1 MIFEN
6 NISVLSE
13 KDPELS
19 KAIVSEKINSSLEV
33 VKTKSGFPSLRILN
47 ISFHSLYDPIKEA
60 NAWVRHYKEKVERAS
75 SIYVLGFGLGYHVL
89 ELCKTTNKEVT
100 VVEPGLDILRAALE
114 NVDLTS
120 ILSRIRFIVQGR
132 ITSFENK
139 VAILEHKPSIY
150 LNSEFFK
157 NVRSRL
163 KTGEIIHNGLKILVV
178 GPLYGGSLPI
188 ARYCSSSL
196 RKMKHNV
203 EFIDNSRFADA
214 LFYAKD
220 VTTNALRYNSLVE
233 TLSSFLS
240 EAIMARCEEFKPDL
254 VFVLAQAPLTI
265 ECLEKLRQRKI
276 PTAYWFVEDFRF
288 MDYWRKIARYYD
300 YFFTIQKGEFFN
312 ELEKAGIK
320 NFYYLPIAASPDVHR
335 PVKLSGEEK
344 NYYSS
349 DISFVGAGYYNRRH
363 FLKGLLDFDFKIW
376 GTDWDMNSALAGS
389 IQRSGARIE
398 TEEIV
403 KIFNAAKINI
413 NLHSSTY
420 HKGINPFG
428 DFVNPRTFEILS
440 CGGFQ
445 LVDRRSVL
453 GELFDLNKEIAV
465 FEDLDDLRNKVAYY
479 LDNPGEREKIV
490 ERGRQ
495 RLLKEHT
502 YKNRMQEMLEHIAEN
517 GYEPPVWVEEG
528 EDVGRLIEES
538 GEDTELGKFLSQ
550 FSGKG
555 KVTLSDIT
563 EEITYGEGDIS
574 RTEALFLLMKE
585 FVR

>member
-1 MIFEN
+1 
-6 NISVLSE
+6 
-13 KDPELS
+13 
-19 KAIVSEKINSSLEV
+19 
-33 VKTKSGFPSLRILN
+33 
-47 ISFHSLYDPIKEA
+47 
-60 NAWVRHYKEKVERAS
+60 
-75 SIYVLGFGLGYHVL
+75 
-89 ELCKTTNKEVT
+89 
-100 VVEPGLDILRAALE
+100 
-114 NVDLTS
+114 
-120 ILSRIRFIVQGR
+120 
-132 ITSFENK
+132 
-139 VAILEHKPSIY
+139 
-150 LNSEFFK
+150 
-157 NVRSRL
+157 
-163 KTGEIIHNGLKILVV
+163 
-178 GPLYGGSLPI
+178 
-188 ARYCSSSL
+188 
-196 RKMKHNV
+196 
-203 EFIDNSRFADA
+203 
-214 LFYAKD
+214 
-220 VTTNALRYNSLVE
+220 
-233 TLSSFLS
+233 
-240 EAIMARCEEFKPDL
+240 
-254 VFVLAQAPLTI
+254 
-265 ECLEKLRQRKI
+265 
-276 PTAYWFVEDFRF
+276 
-288 MDYWRKIARYYD
+288 
-300 YFFTIQKGEFFN
+300 
-312 ELEKAGIK
+312 
-320 NFYYLPIAASPDVHR
+320 
-335 PVKLSGEEK
+335 
-344 NYYSS
+344 
-349 DISFVGAGYYNRRH
+349 
-363 FLKGLLDFDFKIW
+363 
-376 GTDWDMNSALAGS
+376 MNSALAGS